1 MNDSSGMDSTTAA
14 DALGRQRVPAPP
26 PPTWREALG
35 TLIGARIALLEFESK
50 AAARQAGKCV
60 ANLAAATFAAIFAWA
75 LGLAGAIAAFA
86 AATAW
91 PWYWI
96 ALAAALLHA
105 IAVVICLQLAR
116 ATTPSLFPITRAEFQ
131 KDREWLVT
139 LKTPRKSND

>member
-14 DALGRQRVPAPP
+14 DALGPRAVPAP
-26 PPTWREALG
+26 PPTWREALSA
-35 TLIGARIALLEFESK
+35 LIGARIALLEFESK
-50 AAARQAGKCV
+50 VVARQAGKC
-60 ANLAAATFAAIFAWA
+60 AAKLLGATIAAIFAWA
-75 LGLAGAIAAFA
+75 LGLAGAIAACA

-105 IAVVICLQLAR
+105 IAAVICLQLAR
-116 ATTPSLFPITRAEFQ
+116 ASTPSPFPITRAEFQ